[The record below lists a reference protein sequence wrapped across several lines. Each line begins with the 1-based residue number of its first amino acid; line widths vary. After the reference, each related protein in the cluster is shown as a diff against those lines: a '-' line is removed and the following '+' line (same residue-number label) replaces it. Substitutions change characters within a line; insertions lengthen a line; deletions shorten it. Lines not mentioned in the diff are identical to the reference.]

1 MTIFCSFVFCK
12 RVWQIVLQIL
22 NDFFFER
29 FKEAR
34 LCSTLSQNDF
44 SAIKIVVNPSPTFL
58 LSVSRSVAT
67 TSILA

>member
-34 LCSTLSQNDF
+34 LHTLTQNDF
-44 SAIKIVVNPSPTFL
+44 SAIKIVVNPSTVL

-67 TSILA
+67 QY

>member
-1 MTIFCSFVFCK
+1 MTIYCSFVFRK

-34 LCSTLSQNDF
+34 LCTLTQNDF
-44 SAIKIVVNPSPTFL
+44 SAIKIVVNPSSTFL
-58 LSVSRSVAT
+58 LSVSRSVA
-67 TSILA
+67 SMLA